1 LLAGE
6 ALDDETVIGADRFKL
21 TFGASPYEMPPAV
34 AFARP
39 AFLLHAYRALV
50 ESDRGRRHVDRLQ
63 RWLRG
68 GRRER
73 TARVR
78 GWLRWGREGSNLR
91 PRDYESPALTT
102 ELRPR
107 HWGL

>member
-39 AFLLHAYRALV
+39 AVLLHAYRALV
-50 ESDRGRRHVDRLQ
+50 ESDRGRRHVDRVQ

-73 TARVR
+73 TARASEPGCGGAGRDRTSDR
-78 GWLRWGREGSNLR
+78 GIM
-91 PRDYESPALTT
+91 SPL
-102 ELRPR
+102 L
-107 HWGL
+107 